1 MFLYCSIPILTEEV
15 EDWKKINYKYIG
27 ENILRNYSNICY
39 EMKIDYAKNSF
50 VRGFFGIG
58 RGEANEFSKNVSMVS
73 NHILKTNIA
82 YSKFFQ
88 ILIIRSLQQRNYSKT
103 MRAVPIVTIKT
114 ENYYTWGFLDDPSL
128 LIN

>member
-15 EDWKKINYKYIG
+15 EDWKKINHKYIG

-82 YSKFFQ
+82 YSKNFQ
-88 ILIIRSLQQRNYSKT
+88 ILIIRSMQQRNYSKT

>member
-1 MFLYCSIPILTEEV
+1 MLLYCSIPILTEEV

-27 ENILRNYSNICY
+27 ENILRNYSSICY

-128 LIN
+128 LMN

>member
-15 EDWKKINYKYIG
+15 EDGKKINYKYIG

-39 EMKIDYAKNSF
+39 EMKIDYAKHSF
-50 VRGFFGIG
+50 VRGLFGIG

-82 YSKFFQ
+82 YSKIFQ

>member
-1 MFLYCSIPILTEEV
+1 MFLYCSIPILIEEV

-58 RGEANEFSKNVSMVS
+58 RGEANEFSKHVSMVS
-73 NHILKTNIA
+73 IT
-82 YSKFFQ
+82 F
-88 ILIIRSLQQRNYSKT
+88 
-103 MRAVPIVTIKT
+103 
-114 ENYYTWGFLDDPSL
+114 
-128 LIN
+128 